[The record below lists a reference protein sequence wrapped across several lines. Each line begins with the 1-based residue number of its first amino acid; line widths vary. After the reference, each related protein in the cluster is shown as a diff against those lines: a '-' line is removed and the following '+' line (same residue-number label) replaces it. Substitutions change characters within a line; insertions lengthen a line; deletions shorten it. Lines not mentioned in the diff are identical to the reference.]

1 MNFSYVA
8 VVERVLFLSF
18 RGKHHV
24 HLLAVQ
30 FGHHLYFG
38 YFFKVGGK
46 AQQQDFALFLEY
58 DRAAA
63 EEYILEI
70 CEISGYEAQE
80 IQLKPMYRF
89 FEEGEIE
96 GKIKGALKYIKKR

>member
-8 VVERVLFLSF
+8 VVERGLFLSF

-24 HLLAVQ
+24 HLLAIQ

-63 EEYILEI
+63 EEYIGLD
-70 CEISGYEAQE
+70 
-80 IQLKPMYRF
+80 F
-89 FEEGEIE
+89 
-96 GKIKGALKYIKKR
+96 